1 MSSIL
6 NEILESTEKLLN
18 ERKSTTSEQLLRRHA
33 RGMPSPRSFAAAI
46 TAEQENAKNNIIAE
60 LKKASPSKGLI
71 RQNFPVVELARK
83 LEAGGAAALSV
94 LTEPEYFQGS
104 LRKLQLV
111 ADNVNI
117 PVLRKD
123 FIIDQFQ
130 ILEARV
136 FGASAV
142 LLITSALEK
151 SRLEK
156 LIQTTESLQMD
167 ALVEV
172 HTKEELDSALECNA
186 KIIGVNS
193 RDLSNFE
200 TDLNTT
206 TNLISEIPNDILK
219 VAESGINKADD
230 MELIRK
236 SGADAVLIGE
246 CLMKASSPEKK
257 IRQLAGAVNET
268 A

>member
-6 NEILESTEKLLN
+6 DEILESTENLLK
-18 ERKSTTSEQLLRRHA
+18 ERKSKNSEQLLRRHA
-33 RGMPSPRSFAAAI
+33 RGMPAPRNFAEAL
-46 TAEQENAKNNIIAE
+46 TAEQENGENNIIAE

-71 RQNFPVVELARK
+71 RQNFPVVELARE
-83 LEAGGAAALSV
+83 LETGGAAALSV
-94 LTEPEYFQGS
+94 LTEPNFFQGS
-104 LRKLQLV
+104 LRNLQLA

-123 FIIDQFQ
+123 FIIDTFQ

-151 SRLEK
+151 SRLEQ
-156 LIQTTESLQMD
+156 LIQTTESFQMN

-172 HTKEELDSALECNA
+172 HTKEELDAALECNA
-186 KIIGVNS
+186 KIVGVNS

-200 TDLNTT
+200 TDLKTT
-206 TNLISEIPNDILK
+206 INLISEIPNGIVK
-219 VAESGINKADD
+219 VAESGINNADD

-236 SGADAVLIGE
+236 SGVDAVLVGE
-246 CLMKASSPEKK
+246 CLMKSSSPGKK
-257 IRQLAGAVNET
+257 ITQLVGSRK
-268 A
+268 